1 MPHPV
6 MVGRCVLYIDSFEQR
21 NSPSKLCENYYDM
34 IADAEYGIELAEI
47 NGLKI
52 DIQQFRRVS
61 H

>member
-52 DIQQFRRVS
+52 DIQQF
-61 H
+61 